1 MLWNQPISIMKL
13 PLFCDVLVVGGG
25 TAALCAAVSARQAG
39 ASVLLA
45 EGAPKHL
52 RGGNTRHS
60 RNCRIMHQEPSSLVP
75 GSYSEEEFWSDLDQV
90 AGGAVDE
97 ALVRLLIRRSA
108 DILQWLAANGVAFQ
122 TTAAG
127 LLPWS
132 RKTAFFLGGGKAMV
146 NALYA
151 TACRAGVAILYECAV
166 SALDLDGS
174 ASLSRDGV
182 TTTVRARAVV
192 VCSGGYQA
200 NKAWLR
206 RVWGEAA
213 DNFVNRGTPFAD
225 GGALQS
231 LLDLGAATAGS
242 PGACH
247 LVAVDARSPAHD
259 GGIVTRVGA
268 IPFGIVV
275 DRFGRRFHD
284 EQAETGPKHY
294 SAWGRL
300 VAGCPGQSATLILD
314 AKGIERMPPSM
325 FPPIQGQTI
334 ADIAAALNIELD
346 GLTTTVEACG
356 KLKTP
361 PFSAFPIRPGVTF
374 TCHGVKV
381 DARARV
387 LMRDGQPCEKLF
399 AAGMIMAPNI
409 LGTGY
414 LAGAAITI
422 GTVFGRIAGE
432 GAARHAHSSS
442 LH

>member
-1 MLWNQPISIMKL
+1 MNL

-39 ASVLLA
+39 AAVLLA
-45 EGAPKHL
+45 ERAPKEL

-60 RNCRIMHQEPSSLVP
+60 RNCRIMHQEPSPLFP
-75 GSYSEEEFWSDLDQV
+75 ASYSEDEFWSDLEHV

-97 ALVRLLIRRSA
+97 ALARLLIRRSA
-108 DILQWLAANGVAFQ
+108 DIPEWLAANGVAFQ
-122 TTAAG
+122 TIADG
-127 LLPWS
+127 SLPWS

-151 TACRAGVAILYECAV
+151 TACRAGVAILYDSAV

-174 ASLSRDGV
+174 ATLSRDGV
-182 TTTVRARAVV
+182 TKTVRTRATV

-206 RVWGEAA
+206 RAWGEAA
-213 DNFVNRGTPFAD
+213 DNFVNRGTPFATGD
-225 GGALQS
+225 ALQS
-231 LLDLGAATAGS
+231 LLDLGAAAAGS

-247 LVAVDARSPAHD
+247 LVAVDARSPEHD
-259 GGIVTRVGA
+259 GGIVTRVKA

-275 DRFGRRFHD
+275 DRHGRRFHD
-284 EQAETGPKHY
+284 EEAEAGPKHY

-300 VAGCPGQSATLILD
+300 VASCPGQSATLILD
-314 AKGIERMPPSM
+314 AKGIERMPPSV

-334 ADIAAALNIELD
+334 AEIAAALNIDLD
-346 GLTTTVEACG
+346 GLTATVEECG
-356 KLKTP
+356 KLKAP

-381 DARARV
+381 DQRARV
-387 LMRDGQPCEKLF
+387 LMSDGHPCKNLF

-422 GTVFGRIAGE
+422 GVVFGRIAGE
-432 GAARHAHSSS
+432 EAARYALS
-442 LH
+442 